1 MENAIR
7 LKVMVKDLRFTTSN
21 INLVVLNNYHL
32 SLDPK
37 SELIYFGR
45 ILSLE
50 YCVGIIGGKPKQCN
64 TLLDFQG

>member
-1 MENAIR
+1 MGENVIKI
-7 LKVMVKDLRFTTSN
+7 KVMVKNLQTTTSN

-45 ILSLE
+45 E
-50 YCVGIIGGKPKQCN
+50 
-64 TLLDFQG
+64 F